1 MTDTVIN
8 ECMKQSRSVYIFITS
23 QPGLFFGALAAIFSS
38 EQPMDFPAASASLC
52 CLPSHFPPFMLC
64 QLSKNNSFGAL
75 NNLPLFTAGLAALC
89 LHRDITA
96 REQRCDPAGFLPSS
110 LSRGSALPVL
120 MPSVS
125 LSLSPQVI
133 KISDPAPNCL

>member
-1 MTDTVIN
+1 MYETILLRLYFYYHSTG
-8 ECMKQSRSVYIFITS
+8 SLLW
-23 QPGLFFGALAAIFSS
+23 GFSGQFS
-38 EQPMDFPAASASLC
+38 LGSSLWIFPAASASLC

-75 NNLPLFTAGLAALC
+75 NNLPLFTAVPDS
-89 LHRDITA
+89 LHRYITV
-96 REQRCDPAGFLPSS
+96 RERRCDPAEFLPSS
-110 LSRGSALPVL
+110 LSRRSSLSVL